1 VNHDS
6 CSILVRSL
14 VKFWIFI
21 ASVIFLLEFFI
32 APDFPL
38 ARHAWSPGLVLA
50 IAPSSLCFL
59 RLVPVPCS
67 LRAALP
73 ARVHPRQIIFSLG
86 ISDPRAGLAFCPVS
100 SRSRDFFVRLLSG
113 SCSTVTVHPFSS
125 FFLLISSG
133 GCFPAGLEYGSV
145 LFPCAYVRHC
155 RRSAFPVSGFT
166 ARREISVARF
176 LRSGFRSDPAALS
189 SIHIRTQVSTCAAC
203 LAQSPVARSE
213 ILIFARGVYEL
224 L

>member
-86 ISDPRAGLAFCPVS
+86 ISDPRAGLAFCKCRADLAISPCARRLLLYGHCTPIFLFFLAHFLWRLF
-100 SRSRDFFVRLLSG
+100 SRRTGVRLGFISMCLCASLPEVRISG
-113 SCSTVTVHPFSS
+113 LRFHCSP
-125 FFLLISSG
+125 
-133 GCFPAGLEYGSV
+133 
-145 LFPCAYVRHC
+145 
-155 RRSAFPVSGFT
+155 
-166 ARREISVARF
+166 
-176 LRSGFRSDPAALS
+176 
-189 SIHIRTQVSTCAAC
+189 
-203 LAQSPVARSE
+203 
-213 ILIFARGVYEL
+213 
-224 L
+224 

>member
-86 ISDPRAGLAFCPVS
+86 ISDPRAGLAFCKCRADLAISPCARYQAPAL
-100 SRSRDFFVRLLSG
+100 RSLYAHFPLF
-113 SCSTVTVHPFSS
+113 SCS
-125 FFLLISSG
+125 
-133 GCFPAGLEYGSV
+133 FPLAV
-145 LFPCAYVRHC
+145 VFPQDW
-155 RRSAFPVSGFT
+155 ST
-166 ARREISVARF
+166 ARFYFHVLMCVTA
-176 LRSGFRSDPAALS
+176 GGPHFRS
-189 SIHIRTQVSTCAAC
+189 QVSL
-203 LAQSPVARSE
+203 LAVKSV
-213 ILIFARGVYEL
+213 
-224 L
+224 